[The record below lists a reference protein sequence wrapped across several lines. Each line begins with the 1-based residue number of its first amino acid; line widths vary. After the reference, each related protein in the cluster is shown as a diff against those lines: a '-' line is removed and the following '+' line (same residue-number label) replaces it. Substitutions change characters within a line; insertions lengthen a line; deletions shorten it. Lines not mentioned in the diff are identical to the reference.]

1 MFFLRLISFCL
12 FVLSSHVLYQHQ
24 IIRCACAV
32 PGWKACFL
40 RACRAW
46 RAPGPWLGC
55 GVACLRLEQWEEA
68 EDALQHAS
76 RLDCNSPL
84 VWGHLA
90 LLLLSMGEDRCEEH
104 VIPVQQALCVEFPEF
119 SQPLPAP
126 RPPTIML
133 LPTCACQPP
142 CVTTLLCC

>member
-1 MFFLRLISFCL
+1 MAVLLFAFVCCCFFSFLRSIVSCYL
-12 FVLSSHVLYQHQ
+12 FGALTPPFL
-24 IIRCACAV
+24 A
-32 PGWKACFL
+32 WKACFL

-55 GVACLRLEQWEEA
+55 GVACLRLEQWKEA

-90 LLLLSMGEDRCEEH
+90 LLLLSMGEDRCEVH
-104 VIPVQQALCVEFPEF
+104 VIPVQKE
-119 SQPLPAP
+119 
-126 RPPTIML
+126 L
-133 LPTCACQPP
+133 L
-142 CVTTLLCC
+142 